1 MATHPES
8 SVLHLEFWMHAIVN
22 KASSRYTSLIA
33 QQTTAS
39 VLPSTA
45 KHFVAV
51 FNFFQVNTFWT
62 YSTKIEKFKKNQQ

>member
-22 KASSRYTSLIA
+22 KASLRYTSLIA

-39 VLPSTA
+39 VFALNCKA
-45 KHFVAV
+45 FCWGLQ
-51 FNFFQVNTFWT
+51 FF
-62 YSTKIEKFKKNQQ
+62 SG